1 MEQKEMVRT
10 LTKVLKTSTVL
21 ENEPMRK
28 HTTFRIGGNAD
39 IYIKLNN
46 EEEIKDLLKL
56 VKAYDVPLTILG
68 NGSNVLVTDKG
79 IRGIVIETNI
89 KGIDFVEKDE
99 KSMETDVYAL
109 TDFSPRKGENI
120 SKGYLQGRYG
130 AIPFIGGEVPW
141 EE

>member
-1 MEQKEMVRT
+1 MEQKEMVQT

-21 ENEPMRK
+21 ENEPMRN

-39 IYIKLNN
+39 IYIKLSN
-46 EEEIKDLLKL
+46 EEEIKDLFKL

-99 KSMETDVYAL
+99 KTEITVRRR
-109 TDFSPRKGENI
+109 RKLNSTCRNMQRKASYRFGICLWN
-120 SKGYLQGRYG
+120 SR
-130 AIPFIGGEVPW
+130 
-141 EE
+141 

>member
-46 EEEIKDLLKL
+46 
-56 VKAYDVPLTILG
+56 
-68 NGSNVLVTDKG
+68 
-79 IRGIVIETNI
+79 
-89 KGIDFVEKDE
+89 
-99 KSMETDVYAL
+99 
-109 TDFSPRKGENI
+109 
-120 SKGYLQGRYG
+120 
-130 AIPFIGGEVPW
+130 
-141 EE
+141 

>member
-1 MEQKEMVRT
+1 MEQREMVQT

-21 ENEPMRK
+21 ENEPMRN

-46 EEEIKDLLKL
+46 EEEIKDLFKL

-79 IRGIVIETNI
+79 IRGIVIQTDI

-99 KSMETDVYAL
+99 KTEITVRSR
-109 TDFSPRKGENI
+109 RKLNSTCRNMQRKTSYRFGICLWN
-120 SKGYLQGRYG
+120 SR
-130 AIPFIGGEVPW
+130 
-141 EE
+141 